1 MMWVLALDTS
11 SPGGAVALLRDDEP
25 AVERAGNPALS
36 HAERLPRAIAEVL
49 AEAGLPPAAL
59 DLFAVASGPGAF
71 TGLRVGLAT
80 VQGLALALDRPA
92 IGVSALAAAAWRAFA
107 AEPAMA
113 VCGVWLDAA
122 RGDVFAAAFGR
133 PAAPLPDWPLVELAA
148 ASVATPGAHPARV
161 ARRRARGR
169 AAAAGTGH
177 ARPRRGRPRP
187 GIPSSPPKRRWQSPV
202 GRIGRRA
209 HLAGHSGPPHAL
221 TPLYVRRPDAEVE
234 RDRRLGVDVSG
245 R

>member
-1 MMWVLALDTS
+1 M
-11 SPGGAVALLRDDEP
+11 
-25 AVERAGNPALS
+25 
-36 HAERLPRAIAEVL
+36 
-49 AEAGLPPAAL
+49 
-59 DLFAVASGPGAF
+59 
-71 TGLRVGLAT
+71 
-80 VQGLALALDRPA
+80 QGLALALDRPA

-107 AEPAMA
+107 GEPAMA
-113 VCGVWLDAA
+113 ICGVWLDAA

-148 ASVATPGAHPARV
+148 ASVATPALTLHEWHGVVPTE
-161 ARRRARGR
+161 R
-169 AAAAGTGH
+169 AAAAGTGR
-177 ARPRRGRPRP
+177 ARPRRGLAAGHPIVAAEAP
-187 GIPSSPPKRRWQSPV
+187 LAVAV

>member
-25 AVERAGNPALS
+25 AVERAGDPALS
-36 HAERLPRAIAEVL
+36 HAERLPRAIADVL
-49 AEAGLPPAAL
+49 AEAGLQPSAL
-59 DLFAVASGPGAF
+59 DLLAVASGPGAF

-107 AEPAMA
+107 GEPAMT

-148 ASVATPGAHPARV
+148 ASVATPALTLHEWHGVVP
-161 ARRRARGR
+161 RAR
-169 AAAAGTGH
+169 AAAAGTGRT
-177 ARPRRGRPRP
+177 RPRRGLRGRA
-187 GIPSSPPKRRWQSPV
+187 SHRCRRGAAGGRR

>member
-25 AVERAGNPALS
+25 AVERAGDPALS

-148 ASVATPGAHPARV
+148 ASVATPALTLHEW
-161 ARRRARGR
+161 RGVVPETR
-169 AAAAGTGH
+169 PAAAGTG
-177 ARPRRGRPRP
+177 ARKAATRPSRP
-187 GIPSSPPKRRWQSPV
+187 GIPSSLPRRRWRWPSDGSGGAPTSPAT
-202 GRIGRRA
+202 RA
-209 HLAGHSGPPHAL
+209 HP
-221 TPLYVRRPDAEVE
+221 TP
-234 RDRRLGVDVSG
+234 
-245 R
+245 

>member
-25 AVERAGNPALS
+25 AVERAGDPALS
-36 HAERLPRAIAEVL
+36 HAERLPRAIAAVL

-107 AEPAMA
+107 AEPSMA

-148 ASVATPGAHPARV
+148 ASVATPARTLHEWRGIVPETAPLLLGPATHGRDAAFAAGHPIV
-161 ARRRARGR
+161 
-169 AAAAGTGH
+169 AAAAPL
-177 ARPRRGRPRP
+177 AMA
-187 GIPSSPPKRRWQSPV
+187 V